1 MGNIINIIIYLA
13 LGAFSGW
20 LAGIIMKS
28 EGGLIRNIILG
39 VCGGVVGTLLFEIVG
54 LGANSMIGGII
65 ISVIGACLLVFL
77 VNKFVK

>member
-1 MGNIINIIIYLA
+1 MGNIVNIIIYLA
-13 LGAFSGW
+13 LGALSGW

-39 VCGGVVGTLLFEIVG
+39 ICGGAVGSVLFGLIG
-54 LGANSMIGGII
+54 LGANSLIGGII
-65 ISVIGACLLVFL
+65 VSVAGACLLVFL